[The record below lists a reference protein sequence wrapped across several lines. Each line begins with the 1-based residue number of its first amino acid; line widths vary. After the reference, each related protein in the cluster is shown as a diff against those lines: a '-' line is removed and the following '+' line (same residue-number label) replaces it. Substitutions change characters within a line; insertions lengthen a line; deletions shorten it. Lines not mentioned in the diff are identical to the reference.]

1 MQIRR
6 FRSGINT
13 FAAFFITAAAI
24 TPSAVAQNP
33 APPQLTLTAT
43 PNAVALYNTPIPNS
57 TFTYTLTGFANGDT
71 QASVCKGAVELT
83 TPAKQGSPV
92 GIYTVNVGGTLA
104 CKGYSIVINTG
115 ELHIKPATLK
125 IVPVSVANVP
135 AGSQVQSYNYNCYF
149 ETTLVGTNSCG
160 DGFPIEGRPTYVT
173 AATSKATTTRGVVIY
188 TAPPGTYD
196 LHATWGSLKSTS
208 GNYTF
213 AFPSGS
219 TLTIVPAVTTK

>member
-1 MQIRR
+1 MQTRR
-6 FRSGINT
+6 IHSSIKI
-13 FAAFFITAAAI
+13 FATLLVVAAAI
-24 TPSAVAQNP
+24 TPLAHAQNP
-33 APPQLTLTAT
+33 APPPLTLTAT

-83 TPAKQGSPV
+83 TPAKLGSPV
-92 GIYTVNVGGTLA
+92 GIYTVNVGDTLA

-149 ETTLVGTNSCG
+149 ETTLVGTNNCG
-160 DGFPIEGRPTYVT
+160 DGFPIEGKPTFVT
-173 AATSKATTTRGVVIY
+173 SATSHATTKPGVVVY
-188 TAPPGTYD
+188 TAPPGTYE

-213 AFPSGS
+213 AFPTGS
-219 TLTIVPAVTTK
+219 TLTIVEAAAK

>member
-6 FRSGINT
+6 IHLVLRT
-13 FAAFFITAAAI
+13 FAILLAAAAI
-24 TPSAVAQNP
+24 SSSAVAQNP
-33 APPQLTLTAT
+33 APPPLTLTAT
-43 PNAVALYNTPIPNS
+43 PYAVALYNTPIPNS
-57 TFTYTLTGFANGDT
+57 TFTYTLTGFAKDDT
-71 QASVCKGAVELT
+71 QASVCKGDVELT

-92 GIYTVNVGGTLA
+92 GIYTINVGGTLA

-125 IVPVSVANVP
+125 IVPVSVDNIPV
-135 AGSQVQSYNYNCYF
+135 GSQVQSYSYNCYF
-149 ETTLVGTNSCG
+149 DTTLVGTNSCG
-160 DGFPIEGRPTYVT
+160 DGFPIEGRPTFVT
-173 AATSKATTTRGVVIY
+173 TAESKATTTRGVTVY

-219 TLTIVPAVTTK
+219 TLTIVPAEAK

>member
-6 FRSGINT
+6 IHLGLKT
-13 FAAFFITAAAI
+13 FATFLITGAAFFQF
-24 TPSAVAQNP
+24 AVAQNP
-33 APPQLTLTAT
+33 APPPLTLTAT
-43 PNAVALYNTPIPNS
+43 PYAVAQYNTPIPNS

-83 TPAKQGSPV
+83 TPAKLGSPV
-92 GIYTVNVGGTLA
+92 GIYTINVGGTLA

-125 IVPVSVANVP
+125 IVPVSVDNVP

-149 ETTLVGTNSCG
+149 DTTLVGTNNCG
-160 DGFPIEGRPTYVT
+160 DGFPIEGRPTFVT
-173 AATSKATTTRGVVIY
+173 TATSHATTKVGVTVY
-188 TAPPGTYD
+188 SSPAGTYD

-219 TLTIVPAVTTK
+219 TLTIVAAAK